1 MQSDLL
7 TGVPF
12 LSPREQG
19 LVAAAQ
25 CEAKAERV
33 AEFDAEGARRF
44 VLGYLARHGHQP
56 GEAIVNAAR
65 EYGHR
70 PHDDRAFGSV
80 FAVLAKRN
88 QIRVVGSCERAKG
101 HGTAGGRLWGLVR

>member
-33 AEFDAEGARRF
+33 ADFDAQGARKF
-44 VLGYLARHGHQP
+44 VLGWLARHGHQS
-56 GEAIVNAAR
+56 GEAIVNACK
-65 EYGHR
+65 EHGFR
-70 PHDDRAFGSV
+70 PHDDRAFGPV
-80 FAVLAKRN
+80 FAVLNRRN
-88 QIRVVGSCERAKG
+88 LIRVVGSCERAKG
-101 HGTAGGRLWGLVR
+101 HGTAGGRVWGLVR